1 MGLIVGALV
10 NAACALYVL
19 RQAVRHKSKKA
30 LKLVKTARR
39 LRDLFKIFSVVP
51 KAKILFGFYQVA
63 WGFGACALCVIAPG
77 ICCGSY
83 SPCGA
88 FDRPTGCARDEARNG
103 AIGATAL
110 KWLSMFLRGEEQGE
124 GPERPIIA
132 SGWECVGLDMSRV

>member
-1 MGLIVGALV
+1 VAWGFVRVRVRVRV
-10 NAACALYVL
+10 NPNPNPNPNPNI
-19 RQAVRHKSKKA
+19 HE
-30 LKLVKTARR
+30 
-39 LRDLFKIFSVVP
+39 
-51 KAKILFGFYQVA
+51 VA